1 MLVNF
6 TFRKIDL
13 NKDIDSIYEVICDPV
28 EQYNLNTTINANTKE
43 SYQKL
48 LSERLITVYEDFTI
62 IEVEEI
68 FSGFVAAYDLNPQGR
83 HIKALIFITRQYRNG
98 ALGLSGIKYM
108 KWLFDNYD
116 IDKVYTEVY
125 SYNVQSIKF
134 HNHFGFIE
142 EGRLFEYRYLCGKYW
157 EQIYYSMTREM
168 FFSKFNSVITRFLK

>member
-13 NKDIDSIYEVICDPV
+13 ARDIDSIYEVICDPT
-28 EQYNLNTTINANTKE
+28 EQYNLNTIINANTKE

-48 LSERLITVYEDFTI
+48 LSERLISVYEDFTI
-62 IEVEEI
+62 IEVNES

-83 HIKALIFITRQYRNG
+83 HIKALIYIAKPYRDG

-108 KWLFDNYD
+108 KWLFENFN

-125 SYNVQSIKF
+125 SYNVRSVKF

-142 EGRLFEYRYLCGKYW
+142 EGRLFEYRYLHGKYW
-157 EQIYYSMTREM
+157 DQIFYSMTREM
-168 FFSKFNSVITRFLK
+168 FFLKFNGVISRFFK